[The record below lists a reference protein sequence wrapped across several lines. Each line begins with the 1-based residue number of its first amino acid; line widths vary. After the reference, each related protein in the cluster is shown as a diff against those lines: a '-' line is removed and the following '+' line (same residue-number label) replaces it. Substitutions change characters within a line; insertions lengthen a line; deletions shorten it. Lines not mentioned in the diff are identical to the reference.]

1 MSVVQPGQ
9 VIDGNPIINN
19 PFAEP
24 TRYWHF
30 AGVTPEVRK
39 GRRIAKVVTFFL
51 CDYRSG
57 SLDDHDHEVE
67 RAWWS
72 SLPEA
77 AAVLSYEGER
87 EMTVRALHLLTAT
100 G

>member
-1 MSVVQPGQ
+1 MEA
-9 VIDGNPIINN
+9 VIGDDRRRALLVPAQG
-19 PFAEP
+19 
-24 TRYWHF
+24 
-30 AGVTPEVRK
+30 K
-39 GRRIAKVVTFFL
+39 RIAKVVTFFL
-51 CDYRSG
+51 CDYRTG